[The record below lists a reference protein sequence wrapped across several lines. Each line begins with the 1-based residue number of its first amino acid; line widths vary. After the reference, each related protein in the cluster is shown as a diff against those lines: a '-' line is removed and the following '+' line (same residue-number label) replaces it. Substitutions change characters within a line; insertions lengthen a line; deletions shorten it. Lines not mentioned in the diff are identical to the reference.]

1 MKMETKQCLEC
12 GEKIIGRIDKKF
24 CTDYCR
30 NSYNNKVNKESKN
43 LIRNTNNRLRKN
55 YNILSK
61 LNVSGKTK
69 VTRRKLFDKGF
80 DFNFFTSIYTT
91 KTGNVYYYVY
101 DEGYLPL
108 ENETT
113 IWISQAVF
121 KEFQEFLI
129 LDTLLFLY
137 FICLSNH
144 CFLDGYRQVLV
155 LVSNSDLC

>member
-1 MKMETKQCLEC
+1 MENKVCLEC
-12 GEKIIGRIDKKF
+12 GERIQGRSDKKF
-24 CTDYCR
+24 CSDYCR
-30 NSYNNKVNKESKN
+30 NAYNNKVNKESKN

-108 ENETT
+108 ENE
-113 IWISQAVF
+113 VF
-121 KEFQEFLI
+121 LLI
-129 LDTLLFLY
+129 KR
-137 FICLSNH
+137 
-144 CFLDGYRQVLV
+144 G
-155 LVSNSDLC
+155 